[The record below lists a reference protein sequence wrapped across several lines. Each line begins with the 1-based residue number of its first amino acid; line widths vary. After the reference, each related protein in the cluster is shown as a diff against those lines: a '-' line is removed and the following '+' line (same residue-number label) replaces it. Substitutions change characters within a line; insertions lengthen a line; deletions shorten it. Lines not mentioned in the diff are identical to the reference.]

1 MIRLPLNDPKAMALS
16 SAAALAAWKA
26 SNFSI
31 DPAHL
36 MEVATAA
43 LAGGAVP
50 HNPTSDP
57 GISEESH
64 IITPYQNN
72 LEE

>member
-1 MIRLPLNDPKAMALS
+1 MIRIPVQDPKAIGLMAI
-16 SAAALAAWKA
+16 SAFTTWKA
-26 SNFSI
+26 SGFAI
-31 DPAHL
+31 DPEHL
-36 MEVATAA
+36 VYVATAA
-43 LAGGAVP
+43 LSGGAVP

-57 GISEESH
+57 NISAESH

>member
-1 MIRLPLNDPKAMALS
+1 MIRIPFKDPKAMGLS
-16 SAAALAAWKA
+16 GVAALAAWKA
-26 SNFSI
+26 SGFSL
-31 DPAHL
+31 DPNHL
-36 MEVATAA
+36 IEVATAA
-43 LAGGAVP
+43 FSGAAVP

-57 GISEESH
+57 NISAESH